1 MSAAD
6 LHQSVFTCLSSDG
19 GIIADGSGI
28 VNGQKITVKIPSFH
42 TLTDERKN
50 GDIIKFFNCSIAY
63 TF

>member
-28 VNGQKITVKIPSFH
+28 VNGQKITVKIPSSYKDGKKNA
-42 TLTDERKN
+42 TLDAALA
-50 GDIIKFFNCSIAY
+50 GVI
-63 TF
+63 